1 MSLEI
6 RILAEVEK
14 VWIIFDIDSNGRLDK
29 DEVKDYIKFMS
40 EQVLELND
48 MQIDELYSL
57 IDTDNDG
64 SIDKEEMIIF
74 LRAIMFLQKGLTFK
88 QSSDYMDRLEARREA
103 KKKIAKERHR
113 SKKRKR
119 E

>member
-14 VWIIFDIDSNGRLDK
+14 IWIIFDLDCSGRLDR

-40 EQVLELND
+40 EQVLDLDEK
-48 MQIDELYSL
+48 QIDELYSL

-64 SIDKEEMIIF
+64 SIDKEEMMIF
-74 LRAIMFLQKGLTFK
+74 LRAIMFLQKGLSFK
-88 QSSDYMDRLEARREA
+88 KSSDYLCRLESRREA
-103 KKKIAKERHR
+103 NRRLIAD
-113 SKKRKR
+113 
-119 E
+119 